1 MIKRVF
7 AALASSVFLA
17 GILPSAVFVTTVT
30 TATAVVQ
37 VITADLAQADQTTCY
52 KGSFSTTCSGSS
64 GTTTCYTGSFST
76 TCSGSS
82 GTTTCYTGSF
92 STTCSGSSG
101 TTTCYNGSFSTT
113 CSGSSGTTT
122 CYNGSFSTTC
132 SGTNGTTTCY
142 NGSFSTTCSG
152 SGGILPLGSKTGGS
166 TSGTLGGSTSGTLG
180 GSTSGTLGGSTSGT
194 LGGSTSGTLGG
205 STSGIAIPSCSKA
218 PEIPNL
224 SFTNLSDGI
233 QFTASAKSLG
243 EKATNLYYSYVYF
256 DGAKNAWDAWSSW
269 VTSAPSSVVSFKAVS
284 GNNKTRIGF
293 SVYASNTCGQSAQA
307 RESSA
312 QTGLVL
318 PGTSAIS
325 TTGASDAA
333 AEFAD
338 ANAAA
343 TDAINA
349 AKSAISQFSKERSK
363 CVSSYLKMDIDT
375 LTKFSSY
382 CLKLDNEY
390 ATLYRNIYAFNNTK
404 FVTIDQA
411 NNGTD
416 TANAYAEEADS
427 LVAKMQDITE
437 TLVAAALTASES
449 KKTSITCIKGSVTK
463 KITAVKPVCPAGYK
477 KK

>member
-1 MIKRVF
+1 MRITPMIKRFF

-37 VITADLAQADQTTCY
+37 VIAADLAQADQTTCY
-52 KGSFSTTCSGSS
+52 KGSFSTTCSGTN

-76 TCSGSS
+76 TCSG
-82 GTTTCYTGSF
+82 T
-92 STTCSGSSG
+92 
-101 TTTCYNGSFSTT
+101 N
-113 CSGSSGTTT
+113 GTTT

-132 SGTNGTTTCY
+132 SGTNGTTTCYNGSFSTTCSGSGGTTTCY

-180 GSTSGTLGGSTSGT
+180 GSTSGTLGRSTSGT
-194 LGGSTSGTLGG
+194 LGGSTSGV
-205 STSGIAIPSCSKA
+205 AIPSCAKA
-218 PEIPNL
+218 PEIPAL

-233 QFTASAKSLG
+233 QFTANAKSVG

-269 VTSAPSSVVSFKAVS
+269 VTSSPSSVISFKAVS

-293 SVYASNTCGQSAQA
+293 SVYASNSCGQSGQA

-318 PGTSAIS
+318 PGTSLIS

-338 ANAAA
+338 ANAASE
-343 TDAINA
+343 DAINA

-363 CVSSYLKMDIDT
+363 CVSSYSKMDIDT

-382 CLKLDNEY
+382 CLNLDNEY

-416 TANAYAEEADS
+416 TANAYAEDADA

-437 TLVAAALTASES
+437 TLLAAALTASES
-449 KKTSITCIKGSVTK
+449 KKTSITCFKGSITK
-463 KITAVKPVCPAGYK
+463 KITSVKPACPAGYK

>member
-82 GTTTCYTGSF
+82 GTTTCYT
-92 STTCSGSSG
+92 
-101 TTTCYNGSFSTT
+101 GSFSTT